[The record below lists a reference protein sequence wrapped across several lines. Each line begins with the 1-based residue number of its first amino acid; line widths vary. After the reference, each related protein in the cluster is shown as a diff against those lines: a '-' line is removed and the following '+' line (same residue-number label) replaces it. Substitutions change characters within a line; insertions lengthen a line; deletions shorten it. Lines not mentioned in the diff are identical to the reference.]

1 MKVLLV
7 EDYQELRTL
16 LATFLRRRGHDVTAV
31 AAPNE
36 ALEQVGSLTPDLA
49 IVDFR
54 LPDMD
59 GVELGRQIKGK
70 SPGTRIVVCSA
81 SDPQEFEAAHEL
93 NAAGF
98 TYVDKATL
106 PVALDAIVS

>member
-31 AAPNE
+31 AAPAE
-36 ALEQVGSLTPDLA
+36 ALEGVASLSPDLA
-49 IVDFR
+49 IVDYR

-59 GVELGRQIKGK
+59 GVELGRQIRDK
-70 SPGTRIVVCSA
+70 SPGTRS
-81 SDPQEFEAAHEL
+81 
-93 NAAGF
+93 
-98 TYVDKATL
+98 
-106 PVALDAIVS
+106 VALST